1 MNKPLLGEKLAVL
14 VASGFCEND
23 LTAVQRVLQ
32 PLGVTMRI
40 ISVDNGL
47 VSSWNGD
54 GWGLNFA
61 ADSALN
67 SALAADFSM
76 LVVPGGQR
84 SVDKLQLTAHTK
96 RFIGGF
102 IDSGKPVVAV
112 GEALELL
119 ELCGAGHHDKG
130 NLLTISLQDKGDEAY
145 ANTVSDFLI
154 SQYSLVEA
162 A

>member
-1 MNKPLLGEKLAVL
+1 MHKPLLGEKLAVL
-14 VASGFCEND
+14 AANGFCEND
-23 LTAVQRVLQ
+23 LTVIQKSLQ
-32 PLGVTMRI
+32 PLGVTTRI
-40 ISVDNGL
+40 IGMDNGL
-47 VSSWNGD
+47 ISSWNGN

-61 ADSALN
+61 ADSVLN

-76 LVVPGGQR
+76 LFIPGGQR

-102 IDSGKPVVAV
+102 VGSGKPVVAV
-112 GEALELL
+112 GEALGLIEFFDI
-119 ELCGAGHHDKG
+119 EDNKG
-130 NLLTISLQDKGDEAY
+130 KLLTIKDKLCETY
-145 ANTVSDFLI
+145 AKTVSDFLV